1 MRKEKKSFPE
11 RMIDKYSR
19 DEFYSA
25 AAKWCGL
32 VLGII
37 FLGTLIGSFFNPW
50 VWLWVPLGCV
60 FLAMVLLGAV
70 LVVDGVVEF
79 IINMIEE
86 VTGQKFD

>member
-1 MRKEKKSFPE
+1 MKREKKSFPD

-25 AAKWCGL
+25 AAKRCGL

-50 VWLWVPLGCV
+50 VWVWVPLGG
-60 FLAMVLLGAV
+60 FLGVAV
-70 LVVDGVVEF
+70 VIVVVIIIDGIVES
-79 IINMIEE
+79 IINVIEDMAGR
-86 VTGQKFD
+86 TFN